1 MTPDQQLDLL
11 RSANDRDIAKYLA
24 MRVRGERVR
33 NGYSQSAFAE
43 KAGIALRTYKRFE
56 LTGVGNIET
65 LIRTLMAL
73 DHARGFFTLF
83 PQPQV
88 PAPRTLVERIQAI
101 SKGASGDA
109 PSGGTRTGYPGR
121 SDAL

>member
-11 RSANDRDIAKYLA
+11 RSANDREIARYLA

-33 NGYSQSAFAE
+33 NGYSQPAFAE

-65 LIRTLMAL
+65 LIRILMAL

-88 PAPRTLVERIQAI
+88 PARRTLMERLQAI
-101 SKGASGDA
+101 SKGASA
-109 PSGGTRTGYPGR
+109 E
-121 SDAL
+121 